1 MTRIGMGLVGA
12 GFVGPH
18 HVDAVRRLGFVDVV
32 AVAGSNDESGR
43 SKAEALGVRK
53 GYGSYQALIDDPDVH
68 VVHNATP
75 NHLHYAV
82 TSAALTK
89 GKHVVSDK
97 PLAMTASESKK
108 LVDEAKRAGVV
119 AAVTFNYRGNPL
131 VQQARHAIGRGDIGV
146 PHFVHGHYLQ
156 DWLLKDTDYSWRLD
170 PDKGGASSALA
181 DIGSHWCDLAQH
193 LTGRRIT
200 HVLGDLATVVPRRQ
214 KPRAAREAF
223 QTAGDEDVEVVDIRV
238 EDLASVLV
246 RFEGGARGCFS
257 VGQVCSGHKNDLVL
271 EVCGSTS
278 SMRWRQE
285 RQNELWIGHRDT
297 ANEVLQKDPSLL
309 DAQVRGYARLPGG
322 HQEAWADAF
331 CNLMREIYACIA
343 AGPPYAALPPMVAT
357 FEDGFRANRI
367 VEAIVESAADGGA
380 WTRV

>member
-1 MTRIGMGLVGA
+1 MGLVGA

-18 HVDAVRRLGFVDVV
+18 HIDAVRRLGFVDIV
-32 AVAGSNDESGR
+32 AVAGSSDESGR
-43 SKAEALGVRK
+43 AKAEALGARR
-53 GYGSYQALIDDPDVH
+53 GYGSYQALVDDPDVH

-82 TSAALTK
+82 TSAALAR

-97 PLAMTASESKK
+97 PLALSAAQAKR
-108 LVDEAKRAGVV
+108 LVDEAQRAGVV

-131 VQQARHAIGRGDIGV
+131 VQHARHAVASGDIGV

-156 DWLLKDTDYSWRLD
+156 DWLLEDTDYSWRLD
-170 PDKGGASSALA
+170 PDTGGASSALG

-193 LTGRRIT
+193 VTGRRIT
-200 HVLGDLATVVPRRQ
+200 HVLGDLATVVPRRK
-214 KPRAAREAF
+214 KPRGSREAF
-223 QTAGDEDVEVVDIRV
+223 QVGRAEDVEVVDVRV

-257 VGQVCSGHKNDLVL
+257 VGQVCAGHKNDLML
-271 EVCGSTS
+271 EVCGSTA

-285 RQNELWIGHRDT
+285 HQNELWIGRRHE
-297 ANEVLQKDPSLL
+297 ANEVLQKDPSLM
-309 DAQVRGYARLPGG
+309 DPAVRGYARLPGG

-331 CNLMREIYACIA
+331 CNLMREIYTCIA
-343 AGPPYAALPPMVAT
+343 AGPPYPPLPPMVAT
-357 FEDGFRANRI
+357 FDDGLRANRI
-367 VEAIVESAADGGA
+367 VEAMLESAADGGA